1 MLRFLAVGCLA
12 PWIVVFVVWEWKG
25 SNCILSKP
33 AFVVPWH
40 KWQAGKARSCLPHF
54 TECDRIRRQFLQRQA
69 NIISTSSICLFWIL
83 PVIYAAWLKAGQQNN
98 VNNNPYN
105 LRLRAR
111 TCCLRFMCNSW
122 LAFVSRWI
130 QILIEKVRSWIKS
143 LTVILQK
150 IFVNMNHSAVCFRVS
165 GARSQSS
172 ILPAVRQ
179 WCTFKWKWK
188 QHSKK
193 HLFDVAHENVIGLGL
208 ISFLLSARVLPASY
222 R

>member
-1 MLRFLAVGCLA
+1 MAQMTGRKGQEPLATLYR
-12 PWIVVFVVWEWKG
+12 VW
-25 SNCILSKP
+25 
-33 AFVVPWH
+33 
-40 KWQAGKARSCLPHF
+40 
-54 TECDRIRRQFLQRQA
+54 RIRRQFLQRQA

-83 PVIYAAWLKAGQQNN
+83 PVIYAAWQKAELQNK

-105 LRLRAR
+105 LRLRAL
-111 TCCLRFMCNSW
+111 TCCLRFMCNSR

-130 QILIEKVRSWIKS
+130 QILIENVRSWIKS

-150 IFVNMNHSAVCFRVS
+150 IFVNMNHSVCFRVS

-179 WCTFKWKWK
+179 WCAFKWK
-188 QHSKK
+188 QHSKR